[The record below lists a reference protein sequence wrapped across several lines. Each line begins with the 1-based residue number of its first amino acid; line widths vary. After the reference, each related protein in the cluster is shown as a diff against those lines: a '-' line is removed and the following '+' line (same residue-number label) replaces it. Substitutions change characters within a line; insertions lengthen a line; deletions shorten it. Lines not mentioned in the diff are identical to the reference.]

1 MEETNSPRIFRLDSK
16 ESRAEFKLF
25 LERHPETEVLDTVQ
39 AQLKDYIRTRH
50 PSRTLTQLELDIY
63 MEEHLGMNLLS
74 EYGCWVYYPW
84 SRRVVHLLDE
94 IEFASLRT
102 DRNKNKITVE
112 EQALLSTKRIGLIGL
127 SVGHSV
133 ATTLA
138 LERGFGELRIADYD
152 VLDLSNLNR
161 IRSGVHNIGISKT
174 AIVSREISELDP
186 FLNVTCYNK
195 GITDENLYG
204 FLTANG
210 GLDLLIDECDSL
222 EIKLKCREMARD
234 LGIPVI
240 METSDRGMLDVER
253 FDLEPDRPIL
263 HGLVEN
269 LQGEDLVQ
277 IQPAKMLELV
287 KKIVAFESCSARLQ
301 ESMDEI
307 GRSIST
313 WPQLGSDV
321 VLGGANACST
331 ARQILLG
338 QQMASGRYYA
348 HN

>member
-1 MEETNSPRIFRLDSK
+1 MEEKNSPRIFRLDSK
-16 ESRAEFKLF
+16 QSREEFNLF
-25 LERHPETEVLDTVQ
+25 LEEHPETEILDTVQ
-39 AQLKDYIRTRH
+39 VQLEDYIRSRH
-50 PSRTLTQLELDIY
+50 PSRALAPLELEIY
-63 MEEHLGMNLLS
+63 IEEQLGSRLIS
-74 EYGCWVYYPW
+74 EYGCWAYYPW
-84 SRRVVHLLDE
+84 SRRLVHLLDDV
-94 IEFASLRT
+94 EFSSLRT
-102 DRNKNKITVE
+102 DRNKNKITAE
-112 EQALLSTKRIGLIGL
+112 EQAILSTKRIGLIGL

-174 AIVSREISELDP
+174 TIVSRDISELDP
-186 FLNVTCYNK
+186 FLKVTCYDK
-195 GITDENLYG
+195 GITDDNLYE
-204 FLTANG
+204 FLTADG

-222 EIKLKCREMARD
+222 DIKLKCREMARE

-253 FDLEPDRPIL
+253 FDLEPARPIL
-263 HGLVEN
+263 HGLVEE
-269 LQGEDLVQ
+269 LQAEDLVQ
-277 IQPAKMLELV
+277 MQPAQMLETV
-287 KKIVAFESCSARLQ
+287 KKIVAFESCSVRLK

-321 VLGGANACST
+321 LLGGANACSIS
-331 ARQILLG
+331 RQILLG
-338 QQMASGRYYA
+338 EHVASGRYYSLD
-348 HN
+348 